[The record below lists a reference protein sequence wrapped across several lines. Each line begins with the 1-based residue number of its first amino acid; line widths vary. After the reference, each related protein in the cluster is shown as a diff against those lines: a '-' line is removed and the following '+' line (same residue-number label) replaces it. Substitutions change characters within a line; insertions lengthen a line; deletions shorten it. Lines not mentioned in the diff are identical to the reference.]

1 MIFICNDVVGSNTLC
16 RPIISSGVFPET
28 LANKAKIPNIIFS
41 GSGTFSQAII
51 TKMEFELVSLLPET
65 KTFIPPIYA
74 PFRNQ

>member
-74 PFRNQ
+74 SFRNQ